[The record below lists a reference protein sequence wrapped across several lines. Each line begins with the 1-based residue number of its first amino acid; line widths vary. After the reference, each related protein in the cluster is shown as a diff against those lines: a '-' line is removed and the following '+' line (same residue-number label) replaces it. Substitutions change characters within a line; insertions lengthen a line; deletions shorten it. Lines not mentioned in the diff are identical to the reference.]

1 MYEHVVETYYMNGP
15 GSTRFSGR
23 VIAPEGTMWQ
33 SNVYTGW
40 GGGTYTITLRV
51 GVRIKMKK
59 GLARLLW
66 EFLGQ

>member
-1 MYEHVVETYYMNGP
+1 MNGP

-40 GGGTYTITLRV
+40 GGGDIHNNLAGRSQNKNEKGCCQITVGISRTINN
-51 GVRIKMKK
+51 K
-59 GLARLLW
+59 
-66 EFLGQ
+66 